1 MFSNPLLFVVIVAA
15 VMVKVNI
22 ITVMFLRFFSQI
34 RQVGFINQCIVW
46 IPFLLLLNGQLLFGT
61 PTFDTMT
68 VEKLDFID
76 DILGQRLAV
85 PLPVKLS
92 ISFNNV
98 GGHLLDLC
106 NTATQANT
114 KNGRGNN
121 TMRLFMT
128 LVDLLLQWG
137 RQRHCPIS

>member
-1 MFSNPLLFVVIVAA
+1 MFSNPLLFVMIVAA
-15 VMVKVNI
+15 VMVKFNV
-22 ITVMFLRFFSQI
+22 ITVMFLRFFSRI
-34 RQVGFINQCIVW
+34 RQGKFVNQCVVR
-46 IPFLLLLNGQLLFGT
+46 IPFLLFLNGQLQLGT

-85 PLPVKLS
+85 LLFVKFS

-106 NTATQANT
+106 NTTMQANT
-114 KNGRGNN
+114 K
-121 TMRLFMT
+121 
-128 LVDLLLQWG
+128 
-137 RQRHCPIS
+137 